1 MLRRVNLTCDPCL
14 TCDPRLT
21 CDPCL
26 TCHPCLTSHQAG
38 HVCGDETDLI
48 AGRPTGAVR
57 VSFGYMSRRR
67 DADRLLLMVRQC
79 FVSAELRPEEAAERL
94 SRARER
100 QALNTAATTAA
111 ATATAAAAGV
121 SNSPA
126 VGGDRTQP
134 GQENGSLAETAATRD
149 LAGSSQAGHDQ
160 TSAVPS
166 PSSPQPTVST
176 ESVPPKDAPT
186 KSTPSKSAP
195 SRDSPSEDA
204 PSEPASG
211 ARLSGLTIFPVKS
224 CCGFSAPWWPL
235 GPRGLLYD
243 RHWMVVTAGGT
254 ALTQK
259 RHPAL
264 CRVRPEISLHT
275 GQLRLTADGETGG
288 QGRRKRETGRGA
300 EATPCA
306 V

>member
-1 MLRRVNLTCDPCL
+1 MLRRVDLTCDPCL
-14 TCDPRLT
+14 TCDPR
-21 CDPCL
+21 
-26 TCHPCLTSHQAG
+26 LTSHQAG

-100 QALNTAATTAA
+100 QTTT
-111 ATATAAAAGV
+111 ATATAAGV
-121 SNSPA
+121 SNSTA
-126 VGGDRTQP
+126 GGADSIQP

-149 LAGSSQAGHDQ
+149 LAGSSQTGHDQ

-195 SRDSPSEDA
+195 SKDA
-204 PSEPASG
+204 QSEPASG

-275 GQLRLTADGETGG
+275 GQLRLTADGETG
-288 QGRRKRETGRGA
+288 T
-300 EATPCA
+300 
-306 V
+306 